1 MIASIVD
8 TTTLGKVAL
17 YSLVSGIGIA
27 VIFGLGVSS
36 AAGLLEAVRQHRT
49 AASVAWGVLAV
60 SCIACALAAV
70 VFGLVVMSEKG

>member
-1 MIASIVD
+1 VTASIIN

-36 AAGLLEAVRQHRT
+36 VAGLLEALRQHR
-49 AASVAWGVLAV
+49 SVAGVAWAVLAIT
-60 SCIACALAAV
+60 CIVCALGAV
-70 VFGLVVMSEKG
+70 VFGVVVMSEKG